1 MKIRILA
8 ILLLLSAAVS
18 AAAEERFV
26 AKLQLPT
33 GQTVV
38 VAEGD
43 FESRSIGSFS
53 VRLYQAA
60 EAADA
65 TTFFVAGLVSPRD
78 GGVESVTLA
87 DINGDQQPEII
98 VTARS
103 AGSGGYLTA
112 YAFTFSQDTLVLQAT
127 VEGLNPGTDP
137 TIALRNA
144 KRTQE

>member
-43 FESRSIGSFS
+43 FEARSIGSFS

-87 DINGDQQPEII
+87 DINDDQQPEII

>member
-43 FESRSIGSFS
+43 FEARSIGSFS

>member
-43 FESRSIGSFS
+43 FEARSIGSFS

-65 TTFFVAGLVSPRD
+65 TTFFVAGLVARAMVVLRASPWRI
-78 GGVESVTLA
+78 SMAINNPKSLSRRARQALA
-87 DINGDQQPEII
+87 VISRRAP
-98 VTARS
+98 
-103 AGSGGYLTA
+103 
-112 YAFTFSQDTLVLQAT
+112 
-127 VEGLNPGTDP
+127 
-137 TIALRNA
+137 LRLA
-144 KRTQE
+144 KIRLCCRPQ

>member
-43 FESRSIGSFS
+43 FEARSIGSFS

-103 AGSGGYLTA
+103 AGSGGYLAA

>member
-8 ILLLLSAAVS
+8 ILLLLSTAVS

-112 YAFTFSQDTLVLQAT
+112 CAFTFSQDTLVLQAT

>member
-8 ILLLLSAAVS
+8 ILLLLSTAVS

-43 FESRSIGSFS
+43 FEARSIGSFS

>member
-33 GQTVV
+33 GPTVV

-43 FESRSIGSFS
+43 FEARSIGSFS

>member
-144 KRTQE
+144 KRTHE

>member
-103 AGSGGYLTA
+103 AGSGGYLAA

>member
-78 GGVESVTLA
+78 GVVEKVTLA

-98 VTARS
+98 VIARS
-103 AGSGGYLTA
+103 AGTGGYLAA
-112 YAFTFSQDTLVLQAT
+112 YAFAFSQNTLVLQAT
-127 VEGLNPGTDP
+127 VEGLGPDTDP

-144 KRTQE
+144 KHAQE

>member
-43 FESRSIGSFS
+43 FEARSIGSFS

-103 AGSGGYLTA
+103 AGYGGYLTA

>member
-1 MKIRILA
+1 MKIRSLA

-43 FESRSIGSFS
+43 FEARSIGSFS

>member
-43 FESRSIGSFS
+43 FEARSMGRFS
-53 VRLYQAA
+53 VLLYQAA